1 MKKILFTLLLLSLPV
16 MIKATGQMAESLLI
30 NGEYWQL
37 YYCPIETD
45 MALSE
50 EIAKAIE
57 LLPETITEDSIE
69 WVKDQS
75 TALWR
80 NYIAEWEIKDNR
92 LFLREIGVP
101 YIREVGNR
109 LEEHFF
115 TLNEEKLKEIFAPY
129 YTTEG
134 ICASWFCDTMRA
146 GRGKEIYYEHMAFA
160 RHNENECL
168 IVVDNGVV
176 REIAQHNNYHK
187 EGIAPSDVCKALAE
201 NFPWEKFPEYEE
213 TRFVLQ
219 FSDYII
225 DENGILQDCNVQCLR
240 PDEYESMSQDSPL
253 IMAVKAVLKD
263 LKPWPVWYINGKFET
278 RYLNRTYP
286 LKKGTKAPDD
296 KLGNLKNGH
305 TKKPYIITAL

>member
-1 MKKILFTLLLLSLPV
+1 MKKILFTLMLLSLPV
-16 MIKATGQMAESLLI
+16 MIKATGQMAEILSI

-37 YYCPIETD
+37 YYCPIETNRE
-45 MALSE
+45 LSE
-50 EIAKAIE
+50 KIAKAIGV
-57 LLPETITEDSIE
+57 LPETITEDSIE
-69 WVKDQS
+69 WVKGQS

-115 TLNEEKLKEIFAPY
+115 TLNEENLKEIFAPY
-129 YTTEG
+129 YTADG

-146 GRGKEIYYEHMAFA
+146 GRGEEIYYEHMAFA

-187 EGIAPSDVCKALAE
+187 EGIAPSDVCKALTE
-201 NFPWEKFPEYEE
+201 NFPWERFPEYEE
-213 TRFVLQ
+213 TGFVLQ

-225 DENGILQDCNVQCLR
+225 DENGILKDCSVQCIR
-240 PDEYESMSQDSPL
+240 PDKFESMTQNSPL
-253 IMAVKAVLKD
+253 IIAVKDILKE
-263 LKPWPVWYINGKFET
+263 LKPWPIWYINGKFET
-278 RYLNRTYP
+278 RYLNWVFP
-286 LKKGTKAPDD
+286 FKSETKAPDD
-296 KLGNLKNGH
+296 KWGNLKSWTH
-305 TKKPYIITAL
+305 

>member
-16 MIKATGQMAESLLI
+16 MIKATGQMAESLLM
-30 NGEYWQL
+30 NGKYWQL

-45 MALSE
+45 RELSE
-50 EIAKAIE
+50 KIAKAIE
-57 LLPETITEDSIE
+57 SLPETITEDSIE
-69 WVKDQS
+69 WVKGQS
-75 TALWR
+75 TDLWR

-101 YIREVGNR
+101 YIRKVGNR
-109 LEEHFF
+109 LEDHFF

-129 YTTEG
+129 YTAEG

-187 EGIAPSDVCKALAE
+187 EGIAPSDVCKALTE
-201 NFPWEKFPEYEE
+201 NFPWERFPEYEE
-213 TRFVLQ
+213 TGFVLQ
-219 FSDYII
+219 FSDFII
-225 DENGILQDCNVQCLR
+225 DENGILKDCNVQCLR
-240 PDEYESMSQDSPL
+240 PDDYKSMPQESPL

-278 RYLNRTYP
+278 RYLNWAFL

-296 KLGNLKNGH
+296 KLGNLKDWGR
-305 TKKPYIITAL
+305 

>member
-1 MKKILFTLLLLSLPV
+1 MKKILFTLMLLSLPV
-16 MIKATGQMAESLLI
+16 MIKATGQMAEILSI

-37 YYCPIETD
+37 YYCPIETNRE
-45 MALSE
+45 LSE
-50 EIAKAIE
+50 KIAKAIE
-57 LLPETITEDSIE
+57 VLPETITEDSIE

-75 TALWR
+75 TDLWR

-101 YIREVGNR
+101 YIRKVGNR
-109 LEEHFF
+109 LEDHFF

-160 RHNENECL
+160 RHNKNECL

-176 REIAQHNNYHK
+176 REITQHNNYHK
-187 EGIAPSDVCKALAE
+187 EGIAPSDVCKALTE
-201 NFPWEKFPEYEE
+201 NFPWERFPEYEE

-219 FSDYII
+219 FSDFII
-225 DENGILQDCNVQCLR
+225 DENGILKDCCVQCLR
-240 PDEYESMSQDSPL
+240 PDDYKSMPQESPL

-278 RYLNRTYP
+278 RYLNCTYP

-296 KLGNLKNGH
+296 KWGD
-305 TKKPYIITAL
+305 

>member
-16 MIKATGQMAESLLI
+16 MIKATGQMAESLLM
-30 NGEYWQL
+30 NGKYWQL

-45 MALSE
+45 RELSE
-50 EIAKAIE
+50 KIAKAIE
-57 LLPETITEDSIE
+57 SLPETITEDSIE
-69 WVKDQS
+69 WVKGQS

-80 NYIAEWEIKDNR
+80 SYIAEWEIKDNR
-92 LFLREIGVP
+92 LFLRKIGVP

-146 GRGKEIYYEHMAFA
+146 GRGEEICYQHMAFA

-168 IVVDNGVV
+168 IVVDNGIVK
-176 REIAQHNNYHK
+176 EITQYNNYHK
-187 EGIAPSDVCKALAE
+187 EGIAPSDVCKALTE
-201 NFPWEKFPEYEE
+201 NFPWERFPEYEE

-219 FSDYII
+219 FSDFII
-225 DENGILQDCNVQCLR
+225 DENGILQDCNVQCLS
-240 PDEYESMSQDSPL
+240 PEKFESTTQKTL
-253 IMAVKAVLKD
+253 LTKIVKEILKG
-263 LKPWPVWYINGKFET
+263 LNPWPVWYINGKFET
-278 RYLNRTYP
+278 CFLNWTFP
-286 LKKGTKAPDD
+286 LKKGSKAPDD
-296 KLGNLKNGH
+296 EWGTLKKWTH
-305 TKKPYIITAL
+305 

>member
-1 MKKILFTLLLLSLPV
+1 MRKILFTLLLLSLPV
-16 MIKATGQMAESLLI
+16 MINATGQMAERLSI

-57 LLPETITEDSIE
+57 LLPEKITEDSIE
-69 WVKDQS
+69 WMKEQS
-75 TALWR
+75 TNLWR

-92 LFLREIGVP
+92 LFLRRVDVP
-101 YIREVGNR
+101 YTHFQDAVYG
-109 LEEHFF
+109 LELRYF
-115 TLNEEKLKEIFAPY
+115 TLNEETLKEIFAPY
-129 YTTEG
+129 YTSEG

-176 REIAQHNNYHK
+176 RETTQHNNYHK
-187 EGIAPSDVCKALAE
+187 EGIVPFDVCKALAE
-201 NFPWEKFPEYEE
+201 KFPWERFPEYEE
-213 TRFVLQ
+213 THFVLQ

-225 DENGILQDCNVQCLR
+225 DGNGILQDCNVQCIR
-240 PDEYESMSQDSPL
+240 PEKFESTIL
-253 IMAVKAVLKD
+253 KTLLTKTVKEILKG
-263 LKPWPVWYINGKFET
+263 LNPWPVWYINGKFET
-278 RYLNRTYP
+278 SFLNWTFP
-286 LKKGTKAPDD
+286 LKKGAKIPDD
-296 KLGNLKNGH
+296 EWGTLEKWTH
-305 TKKPYIITAL
+305 

>member
-16 MIKATGQMAESLLI
+16 MIKATGQMAERLSI

-69 WVKDQS
+69 WVKSQS

-92 LFLREIGVP
+92 LFLRGIGVP

-109 LEEHFF
+109 LEDHFF

-134 ICASWFCDTMRA
+134 ICASWFSDTMRA

-187 EGIAPSDVCKALAE
+187 EGIAPSDVCKALTE
-201 NFPWEKFPEYEE
+201 NFPWERFREYEE
-213 TRFVLQ
+213 TSFVLQ
-219 FSDYII
+219 FSDFII
-225 DENGILQDCNVQCLR
+225 DENGILKDCCVQCIR
-240 PDEYESMSQDSPL
+240 PDKFESMTQKILL
-253 IMAVKAVLKD
+253 IKAVKEILKE
-263 LKPWPVWYINGKFET
+263 LKPWPVWYINGEFET
-278 RYLNRTYP
+278 SFLNWTFP
-286 LKKGTKAPDD
+286 LKKGAKVPDN
-296 KLGNLKNGH
+296 KWWNLKDWGR
-305 TKKPYIITAL
+305 

>member
-1 MKKILFTLLLLSLPV
+1 MKKILFALLLLSLPV
-16 MIKATGQMAESLLI
+16 MTKATGQMAERLSI

-69 WVKDQS
+69 WVKSQS

-92 LFLREIGVP
+92 LFLRGIGVP

-109 LEEHFF
+109 LEDHFF

-134 ICASWFCDTMRA
+134 ICASWFIDTMRA

-187 EGIAPSDVCKALAE
+187 EGIAPSDVCKALTE
-201 NFPWEKFPEYEE
+201 NFPWERFPEYKE
-213 TRFVLQ
+213 TSFVLQ
-219 FSDYII
+219 FSDFII
-225 DENGILQDCNVQCLR
+225 DENGILKDCCVQCIR
-240 PDEYESMSQDSPL
+240 PDKFESMIQKILL
-253 IMAVKAVLKD
+253 IKAVKEILKE
-263 LKPWPVWYINGKFET
+263 LKPWPVWYINGEFET
-278 RYLNRTYP
+278 SFLNWTFP
-286 LKKGTKAPDD
+286 LKKGTKIPDD
-296 KLGNLKNGH
+296 KWGTLKKWTH
-305 TKKPYIITAL
+305 

>member
-1 MKKILFTLLLLSLPV
+1 MKKILFTLMLLSLPV
-16 MIKATGQMAESLLI
+16 MIKATGQMAEILSI

-37 YYCPIETD
+37 YYCPIETNRE
-45 MALSE
+45 LSE
-50 EIAKAIE
+50 KIAKAIE
-57 LLPETITEDSIE
+57 VLPETITEDSIE
-69 WVKDQS
+69 WVKGQS

-115 TLNEEKLKEIFAPY
+115 TLNEENLKEIFAPY
-129 YTTEG
+129 YTAEG

-146 GRGKEIYYEHMAFA
+146 GRGEEILYEHMAFA

-187 EGIAPSDVCKALAE
+187 EGIAPSDVCKALTE
-201 NFPWEKFPEYEE
+201 NFPWERFPEYEE
-213 TRFVLQ
+213 TGFVLQ

-225 DENGILQDCNVQCLR
+225 DENGILKDCSLR
-240 PDEYESMSQDSPL
+240 RSLFYQAFFPHHQEEYR
-253 IMAVKAVLKD
+253 
-263 LKPWPVWYINGKFET
+263 
-278 RYLNRTYP
+278 RY
-286 LKKGTKAPDD
+286 
-296 KLGNLKNGH
+296 
-305 TKKPYIITAL
+305 

>member
-1 MKKILFTLLLLSLPV
+1 MKKILFTLMLLSLPV
-16 MIKATGQMAESLLI
+16 MIKATGQMAEILSI

-37 YYCPIETD
+37 YYCPIETNRT
-45 MALSE
+45 LSE
-50 EIAKAIE
+50 DIARVIKSF
-57 LLPETITEDSIE
+57 PETITEDSIE
-69 WVKDQS
+69 WIKEQS
-75 TALWR
+75 TDLWR

-101 YIREVGNR
+101 YIRVVGNR

-115 TLNEEKLKEIFAPY
+115 TLNKEKLKEIFAPY

-176 REIAQHNNYHK
+176 REITQHNNYHK
-187 EGIAPSDVCKALAE
+187 EGIAPSDVCKALTE
-201 NFPWEKFPEYEE
+201 NFPWERFPEYEE
-213 TRFVLQ
+213 TGFVLQ

-225 DENGILQDCNVQCLR
+225 DENGILKDCSVKCIR
-240 PDEYESMSQDSPL
+240 PDKFESMTQKILL
-253 IMAVKAVLKD
+253 IKAVKEILKE

-278 RYLNRTYP
+278 SFLNWTFP
-286 LKKGTKAPDD
+286 LKKGAKIPDD
-296 KLGNLKNGH
+296 
-305 TKKPYIITAL
+305 

>member
-1 MKKILFTLLLLSLPV
+1 MKKILFALLLLSLPV
-16 MIKATGQMAESLLI
+16 MIKATGQMAERLSI

-69 WVKDQS
+69 WMKDQS
-75 TALWR
+75 TDLWR

-101 YIREVGNR
+101 YIRKVGNR

-129 YTTEG
+129 YTAEG

-176 REIAQHNNYHK
+176 REITQHNNYHK
-187 EGIAPSDVCKALAE
+187 EGIAPSDVCKALTE
-201 NFPWEKFPEYEE
+201 NFPWERFPEYEE

-219 FSDYII
+219 FSDFII
-225 DENGILQDCNVQCLR
+225 DENGILKDCCVQCIR
-240 PDEYESMSQDSPL
+240 PDKFESMTQKIL
-253 IMAVKAVLKD
+253 LTKTVKEILKG
-263 LKPWPVWYINGKFET
+263 LNPWPVWYINGKFET
-278 RYLNRTYP
+278 SFLNWTFP
-286 LKKGTKAPDD
+286 LKKGAKIPDD
-296 KLGNLKNGH
+296 EWGTLEKWTH
-305 TKKPYIITAL
+305 

>member
-16 MIKATGQMAESLLI
+16 MIKATGQMAERLSI

-69 WVKDQS
+69 WEKGQS
-75 TALWR
+75 TDLWR

-101 YIREVGNR
+101 YIRVVGNR

-115 TLNEEKLKEIFAPY
+115 TLNEENLKEIFAPY
-129 YTTEG
+129 YTAEG

-146 GRGKEIYYEHMAFA
+146 GRGEEILYEHMAFA

-187 EGIAPSDVCKALAE
+187 EGIAPSDVCKALTE
-201 NFPWEKFPEYEE
+201 NFPWERFPEYEE

-219 FSDYII
+219 FSDFII
-225 DENGILQDCNVQCLR
+225 DENGILKDCSVQCIR
-240 PDEYESMSQDSPL
+240 PDKFESMTQNSPL
-253 IMAVKAVLKD
+253 IIAVKDILKE
-263 LKPWPVWYINGKFET
+263 LKPWPIWYINGKFET
-278 RYLNRTYP
+278 RYLNWVFP
-286 LKKGTKAPDD
+286 FKSETKAPDD
-296 KLGNLKNGH
+296 KWGNLKSWTH
-305 TKKPYIITAL
+305 

>member
-1 MKKILFTLLLLSLPV
+1 MKKILFTLMLLSLPV
-16 MIKATGQMAESLLI
+16 MIKATGQMAEILSI

-37 YYCPIETD
+37 YYCPIETNRE
-45 MALSE
+45 LSE
-50 EIAKAIE
+50 KIAKAIE
-57 LLPETITEDSIE
+57 VLPETITEDSIE
-69 WVKDQS
+69 WVKGQS

-92 LFLREIGVP
+92 LFLREIRVP

-115 TLNEEKLKEIFAPY
+115 TLNEENLKEIFAPY
-129 YTTEG
+129 YTAEG

-146 GRGKEIYYEHMAFA
+146 GRGEEILYEHVAFA

-187 EGIAPSDVCKALAE
+187 EGIAPSDVCKALTE
-201 NFPWEKFPEYEE
+201 NFPWERFPEYEE
-213 TRFVLQ
+213 TGFVLQ

-225 DENGILQDCNVQCLR
+225 DENGILKDCSVQCIR
-240 PDEYESMSQDSPL
+240 PDKFESMTQKSLL
-253 IMAVKAVLKD
+253 IKAVKEILKE
-263 LKPWPVWYINGKFET
+263 LKPWPVWYINGEFET
-278 RYLNRTYP
+278 RYLNWVFP
-286 LKKGTKAPDD
+286 FKSETKALDD
-296 KLGNLKNGH
+296 KWGNLKSWTH
-305 TKKPYIITAL
+305 

>member
-1 MKKILFTLLLLSLPV
+1 MRKILFTLLLLSLPV
-16 MIKATGQMAESLLI
+16 MIKATGQMAERLLI
-30 NGEYWQL
+30 NGKYWQL

-57 LLPETITEDSIE
+57 SLPETITEDSIE
-69 WVKDQS
+69 WVKGQS
-75 TALWR
+75 TDLWR

-168 IVVDNGVV
+168 IVVDKGIVK
-176 REIAQHNNYHK
+176 EITQYNNYHK
-187 EGIAPSDVCKALAE
+187 EGIAPSDVCKALTE
-201 NFPWEKFPEYEE
+201 NFPWERFPEYEE

-225 DENGILQDCNVQCLR
+225 DRNGILQDCNVQCLS

-278 RYLNRTYP
+278 RYLNWAFP
-286 LKKGTKAPDD
+286 LKKGTKVPDD
-296 KLGNLKNGH
+296 EWGTLEKWTH
-305 TKKPYIITAL
+305 

>member
-1 MKKILFTLLLLSLPV
+1 MKKILFTLMLLSLPV
-16 MIKATGQMAESLLI
+16 MIKATGQMAERVSI

-69 WVKDQS
+69 WGKGQS
-75 TALWR
+75 TDLWR

-101 YIREVGNR
+101 YIRVDGNR

-115 TLNEEKLKEIFAPY
+115 TLNEETLKRIFASY
-129 YTTEG
+129 YTADG

-176 REIAQHNNYHK
+176 REITQHNNYHK
-187 EGIAPSDVCKALAE
+187 EGIAPSDVCKALTE
-201 NFPWEKFPEYEE
+201 DFPWERFPEYEE

-219 FSDYII
+219 FSDFII
-225 DENGILQDCNVQCLR
+225 DENGILKDCCVQCIR
-240 PDEYESMSQDSPL
+240 PDKFESMAQKILL
-253 IMAVKAVLKD
+253 IKAVKEILKE

-278 RYLNRTYP
+278 SFLNWTFP
-286 LKKGTKAPDD
+286 LKKGAKIPDD
-296 KLGNLKNGH
+296 
-305 TKKPYIITAL
+305 

>member
-16 MIKATGQMAESLLI
+16 MIKATGQMAERLSI

-69 WVKDQS
+69 WVKSQS

-92 LFLREIGVP
+92 LFLRGIGVP

-109 LEEHFF
+109 LEDHFF

-129 YTTEG
+129 YTIEG
-134 ICASWFCDTMRA
+134 ICASWLCDTMRA

-187 EGIAPSDVCKALAE
+187 EGIAPSDVCKALTE
-201 NFPWEKFPEYEE
+201 NFPWERFHEYEE
-213 TRFVLQ
+213 TSFVLQ
-219 FSDYII
+219 FSDFII
-225 DENGILQDCNVQCLR
+225 DENGILKDCCVQCIR
-240 PDEYESMSQDSPL
+240 PDKFESMIQKILL
-253 IMAVKAVLKD
+253 IKAVKEILKE
-263 LKPWPVWYINGKFET
+263 LKPWPVWYINGEFET
-278 RYLNRTYP
+278 SFLNWTFP
-286 LKKGTKAPDD
+286 LKKGAKVPDN
-296 KLGNLKNGH
+296 KWWNLKDWGR
-305 TKKPYIITAL
+305 

>member
-16 MIKATGQMAESLLI
+16 MIKATGQMAERLSI

-69 WVKDQS
+69 WVKGQS
-75 TALWR
+75 TDLWR

-101 YIREVGNR
+101 YIRVVGNR

-115 TLNEEKLKEIFAPY
+115 TLNEETLKRIFASY
-129 YTTEG
+129 YTADG

-176 REIAQHNNYHK
+176 REITQHNNYHK
-187 EGIAPSDVCKALAE
+187 EGIAPSDVCKALTE
-201 NFPWEKFPEYEE
+201 NFPWERFPEYEE
-213 TRFVLQ
+213 TGFVLQ

-225 DENGILQDCNVQCLR
+225 DENGILKDCCVQYIR
-240 PDEYESMSQDSPL
+240 PDKFESMTQKILL
-253 IMAVKAVLKD
+253 IKAVKEILKE
-263 LKPWPVWYINGKFET
+263 LKPWPVWYINGEFET
-278 RYLNRTYP
+278 SFLNWTFP
-286 LKKGTKAPDD
+286 LKKEAKIPDD
-296 KLGNLKNGH
+296 
-305 TKKPYIITAL
+305 

>member
-1 MKKILFTLLLLSLPV
+1 MKKILFTLMLLSLPV
-16 MIKATGQMAESLLI
+16 MIKATGQMAEILSI

-37 YYCPIETD
+37 YYCPIETNRT
-45 MALSE
+45 LSE
-50 EIAKAIE
+50 DIARVIKSF
-57 LLPETITEDSIE
+57 PETITEDSIE
-69 WVKDQS
+69 WGKGQS

-115 TLNEEKLKEIFAPY
+115 TLNEENLQEIFAPY
-129 YTTEG
+129 YTAEG

-176 REIAQHNNYHK
+176 REITQHNNYHK
-187 EGIAPSDVCKALAE
+187 EGIAPSDVCKALTE
-201 NFPWEKFPEYEE
+201 NFPWERFPEYEE
-213 TRFVLQ
+213 TDFVLQ

-225 DENGILQDCNVQCLR
+225 DENGILKDCSVQCIR
-240 PDEYESMSQDSPL
+240 PDKFESMTQKILL
-253 IMAVKAVLKD
+253 IKAVKEILKE

-278 RYLNRTYP
+278 RYLNCVFP
-286 LKKGTKAPDD
+286 FKSETKAIDD
-296 KLGNLKNGH
+296 KWGNLKSWTH
-305 TKKPYIITAL
+305 

>member
-1 MKKILFTLLLLSLPV
+1 MKKILFTLMLLSLPV
-16 MIKATGQMAESLLI
+16 MIKATGQMAEILSI

-37 YYCPIETD
+37 YYCPIETNRE
-45 MALSE
+45 LSE
-50 EIAKAIE
+50 KIAKAIE
-57 LLPETITEDSIE
+57 VLPETITEDSIE
-69 WVKDQS
+69 WVKGQS

-115 TLNEEKLKEIFAPY
+115 TLNEENLKEIFAPY
-129 YTTEG
+129 YTAEG

-146 GRGKEIYYEHMAFA
+146 GRGEEILYEHMAFA

-176 REIAQHNNYHK
+176 KEITRYDNYYK
-187 EGIAPSDVCKALAE
+187 EGIVPFDVCKALTE
-201 NFPWEKFPEYEE
+201 NFPWERFPEYEE
-213 TRFVLQ
+213 TGFVLQ

-225 DENGILQDCNVQCLR
+225 DENGILKDCSVQCIR
-240 PDEYESMSQDSPL
+240 PDKFESMTQKILL
-253 IMAVKAVLKD
+253 IKAVKEILKE
-263 LKPWPVWYINGKFET
+263 LKPWPVWYINGEFET
-278 RYLNRTYP
+278 RYLNWVFP
-286 LKKGTKAPDD
+286 FKSETKAPDD
-296 KLGNLKNGH
+296 KWGNLKSWTH
-305 TKKPYIITAL
+305 